1 MKIMR
6 ILIFISVLLL
16 GAGSVFSQV
25 DCHPYLPQVKGSIWE
40 ITNYNKKGKVTGRI
54 AYELIDKVENGDEIT
69 FSVSSKAYDKK
80 DKLIFDNDFEAKC
93 VAGKFEL
100 NMAYKL
106 EGSMMETYKNMEF
119 TMDAS
124 EFEIPPINAAV
135 GTELPDGSLVVQMDG
150 DSPIK
155 MKMTVEVTDRKVKT
169 KEKITTPAGTFDCLV
184 LTQNI
189 STKMMVRM
197 KNNSKEWYA
206 ENVGMVRS
214 ETYNKRGKLMGY
226 SELTKIESK

>member
-6 ILIFISVLLL
+6 ILAFIFVLLL
-16 GAGSVFSQV
+16 SASNVFSQV
-25 DCHPYLPQVKGSIWE
+25 DCHPYVPQEKGSIWE
-40 ITNYNKKGKVTGRI
+40 ITNYNKKGKVTGRNT
-54 AYELIDKVENGDEIT
+54 YELIDRVESGNEIT
-69 FSVSSKAYDKK
+69 FTVSSKSYDKK

-93 VAGKFEL
+93 VGGKFEL

-106 EGSMMETYKNMEF
+106 EGSMMATYKNMEF

-124 EFEIPPINAAV
+124 EFEIPPLGSSV
-135 GTELPDGSLVVQMDG
+135 GTELSDGSLVVEMDG

-155 MKMTVEVTDRKVKT
+155 MKMTVEITDRKVEA
-169 KEKITTPAGTFDCLV
+169 KENITTPAGTFDCLV

-189 STKMMVRM
+189 STKMMVKM
-197 KNNSKEWYA
+197 KNKSKEWYA
-206 ENVGMVRS
+206 ENVGMVRT

-226 SELTKIESK
+226 SELTKMESK

>member
-6 ILIFISVLLL
+6 ILTFIFAFLL
-16 GAGSVFSQV
+16 AASPIFSQV
-25 DCHPYLPQVKGSIWE
+25 DCHPYLPQVEGSIWE
-40 ITNYNKKGKVTGRI
+40 VTNYNKKGKVTSRNT
-54 AYELIDKVENGDEIT
+54 YELIDKVENGDEIT
-69 FSVSSKAYDKK
+69 FTVSSKSYDKK
-80 DKLIFDNDFEAKC
+80 DKLIFDNEFEAKC

-124 EFEIPPINAAV
+124 EFEIPPIDAAV
-135 GTELPDGSLVVQMDG
+135 GTELPDGSLSVEMDG

-155 MKMTVEVTDRKVKT
+155 MKMTIEVTDRKVEA

-189 STKMMVRM
+189 NTKMMVKM
-197 KNNSKEWYA
+197 KNKSKEWYA
-206 ENVGMVRS
+206 EDVGMVRS
-214 ETYNKRGKLMGY
+214 ESYNKRGKLVGY
-226 SELTKIESK
+226 SELTKMESK